1 MLAFPII
8 SAVVF
13 LLGPL
18 ALALTVFLRRRRL
31 RRAAKMRGF
40 AELETGDVNDHLQ
53 GPAYGRRGGHQ
64 RRSLD
69 SVTGGVPGPLRQ
81 AVLD

>member
-1 MLAFPII
+1 MLALAII
-8 SAVVF
+8 SAIVL

-18 ALALTVFLRRRRL
+18 ALALTVFLLRQRL
-31 RRAAKMRGF
+31 RRAVELRGF

-69 SVTGGVPGPLRQ
+69 SLIEEVRAPFGKPY
-81 AVLD
+81 